1 MSMSC
6 DQRLYLGVGGRRC
19 GAFMSPIF
27 RDQHPTC
34 ARCRGI
40 KCTADITCDICK
52 DWSVAQWEAFR
63 RKRRP
68 SGSAL
73 PPASQTP
80 PPPASSS
87 LEAGCSAPPPR
98 SLPPPSEGRDR
109 SRGGGVE
116 GVFRVGE
123 VPPPS
128 SLSKGGEGRSTA
140 GALASAGVGDS
151 ATSSLPG
158 EGVAGSSRSQES
170 LMLDDP
176 VLVASSSSPGRDR
189 RSRSRARGDST
200 GDCSRSHSS
209 RLSPPRG
216 RDAREGHRGACPQ
229 SRGYRAL
236 SWESRFHST
245 DRSRSRG
252 RKRSRHDFTITFC
265 LCVVSLLPVAV
276 F

>member
-1 MSMSC
+1 M
-6 DQRLYLGVGGRRC
+6 
-19 GAFMSPIF
+19 
-27 RDQHPTC
+27 
-34 ARCRGI
+34 
-40 KCTADITCDICK
+40 
-52 DWSVAQWEAFR
+52 
-63 RKRRP
+63 
-68 SGSAL
+68 
-73 PPASQTP
+73 
-80 PPPASSS
+80 
-87 LEAGCSAPPPR
+87 
-98 SLPPPSEGRDR
+98 
-109 SRGGGVE
+109 E
-116 GVFRVGE
+116 GVFRVGSRE

-200 GDCSRSHSS
+200 GDRSRSRSS

-229 SRGYRAL
+229 S
-236 SWESRFHST
+236 
-245 DRSRSRG
+245 
-252 RKRSRHDFTITFC
+252 
-265 LCVVSLLPVAV
+265 
-276 F
+276 